1 MRPHLHWAPLSNG
14 PLTRI
19 SDTQVFST
27 EVKLLTACLHVRLGG
42 ETPFYKKAAKS
53 HVVFVDSHIK
63 HVCAAWLC
71 ISINGRQKTMYRNL
85 SVRHNMFHLRRLRHV
100 FFFYG
105 ETHKQ
110 VWLFESRRGT
120 LPQIRK
126 SPASLAKASI
136 HKENGRPRRKN
147 TQGFTPTGGSGA
159 ILHSQCLHPRFIRWL
174 QQLKI
179 KKNWLYKS
187 SGRCSEV
194 RLDFSVYRNHRKNL
208 NLVFYPRKWR
218 MGRYPVDES

>member
-85 SVRHNMFHLRRLRHV
+85 PVRHNMFHLRRLRHD
-100 FFFYG
+100 FFFTEKHTNKFDCLNREEELFPTFERAQQAWPKHLFIRRTG
-105 ETHKQ
+105 GRGGKTHKA
-110 VWLFESRRGT
+110 
-120 LPQIRK
+120 LPQQEGHERFYT
-126 SPASLAKASI
+126 ASVSI
-136 HKENGRPRRKN
+136 HDSYD
-147 TQGFTPTGGSGA
+147 GF
-159 ILHSQCLHPRFIRWL
+159 
-174 QQLKI
+174 
-179 KKNWLYKS
+179 S
-187 SGRCSEV
+187 S
-194 RLDFSVYRNHRKNL
+194 
-208 NLVFYPRKWR
+208 
-218 MGRYPVDES
+218 